1 MAANRKAVSRVESDI
16 EKYRNECNW
25 ERIREIVNQNKVKSP
40 QLEVLLHLAAGE
52 CELELYLIQNPPNHE
67 TAAKAKKELSSAR
80 SHLLLAAKGAK
91 HILYAESHLL
101 LSKVHLAMGEYEEA
115 IRNLDKAKLDD
126 MTSQEV
132 PCTRLKIMAEAFAV
146 RGMCMEKLAAKQG
159 DGKKKE
165 EHGEEIIANYER
177 AGDLALYYLQEIE
190 KGQQANTTSS
200 SSSSLGSGSHIVGPV
215 LETAVQRAPLIYIQQ
230 GKLDQGINRFRHI
243 LKAVETRTSQN
254 IRTTLARELA
264 EVLLRGVCD
273 HRYTP
278 PSVDGREERTGSLSR
293 SSVSG
298 GSASSLRPASSRGS
312 LKPKLYSMESRP
324 SHCSNDYLFVPKNVG
339 EEALLLLLIS
349 ELQTNLCL
357 VNRDV
362 VLSRSK
368 EYSQSRQHTFFNATA
383 VYDLLTIALTR
394 RAQYQMLSETLDRT
408 MRFSFEEFH
417 LWMQFALS
425 LISSQKFDR
434 ALQVLRGCSNM
445 QPDNVTVLLLAAKV
459 CLQHLQQLEE
469 GLEFASKAVE
479 VGNQPLSP
487 RCYMMK
493 GLAYG
498 MMALEATIQDKRCEL
513 QRKSLSC
520 FKQATS
526 LDPDDHMAQF
536 QMAMQLALSR
546 QIPEALQ
553 RVRLALQLCA
563 DDLQSLH
570 LLALLLSSQ
579 KQYTEA
585 LSVLEAAV
593 HQYPDDFNLQ
603 FTKAKLEEI
612 HLGPEEALVTCKQ
625 MLEHWKVGYEAVQH
639 SSSSRGTGLIERV
652 TSDRRSLVQMH
663 LAEYSDRDSGSIHNS
678 LAASRVE
685 HALSE
690 VASSTG
696 SFIPKTGS
704 QQLWMIQA
712 HIWLAIAELYL
723 SLERPEEARACVQEA
738 SSIFP
743 LSHQVMHTR
752 GCIHEHNREWSDAK
766 QCYDSALA
774 INPSHITSL
783 QNLGCVY
790 TQQGNM
796 LMAER
801 ILREAVN
808 MDPTSHQAWISL
820 GNVLQASGQ
829 CGAAGECMLTGLQL
843 ESTSPILP
851 FSTIPRTL

>member
-16 EKYRNECNW
+16 EKYRSECNW
-25 ERIREIVNQNKVKSP
+25 ERIREVVNQNRVKSP
-40 QLEVLLHLAAGE
+40 HLEVLLHLATGE

-115 IRNLDKAKLDD
+115 IKNLDKAKLDD
-126 MTSQEV
+126 MASQEA

-146 RGMCMEKLAAKQG
+146 RGMCMEKLADKQG
-159 DGKKKE
+159 DKKKRE
-165 EHGEEIIANYER
+165 EHAEEIIANYER

-190 KGQQANTTSS
+190 KGQQTNTTSS
-200 SSSSLGSGSHIVGPV
+200 SSSSLGSGSHMVGPV

-230 GKLDQGINRFRHI
+230 GKMDQGINRFRHI

-264 EVLLRGVCD
+264 EVLLRGVCE

-312 LKPKLYSMESRP
+312 LKPKLYTMES
-324 SHCSNDYLFVPKNVG
+324 LFVPKSVG

-349 ELQTNLCL
+349 ELQ

-425 LISSQKFDR
+425 LISSGKFDR
-434 ALQVLRGCSNM
+434 ALQVLRGCSNV

-479 VGNQPLSP
+479 VGKQPLAP
-487 RCYMMK
+487 RCHMMK

-498 MMALEATIQDKRCEL
+498 MMALEATRQDKRCEL

-570 LLALLLSSQ
+570 LLALLLSAQ

-593 HQYPDDFNLQ
+593 LQYPDDFNLQ
-603 FTKAKLEEI
+603 FTKAKLEEV

-625 MLEHWKVGYEAVQH
+625 MLEHWRVGYEAVQH

-690 VASSTG
+690 VASSSG

-723 SLERPEEARACVQEA
+723 SLERPEEAKACVQEA

-752 GCIHEHNREWSDAK
+752 GCIHEHNGEWDDAK
-766 QCYDSALA
+766 QGYDSALA

-790 TQQGNM
+790 TQQGNL

-829 CGAAGECMLTGLQL
+829 CEAAGECMLTGLQL
-843 ESTSPILP
+843 ESTNPILP
-851 FSTIPRTL
+851 FSTIPRSL

>member
-16 EKYRNECNW
+16 EKYRSECNW
-25 ERIREIVNQNKVKSP
+25 ERIREVVNQNRVKSP
-40 QLEVLLHLAAGE
+40 HLEVLLHLATGE

-115 IRNLDKAKLDD
+115 IKNLDKAKLDD
-126 MTSQEV
+126 MASQEA

-146 RGMCMEKLAAKQG
+146 RGMCMEKLADKQG
-159 DGKKKE
+159 DKKKRE
-165 EHGEEIIANYER
+165 EHAEEIIANYER

-190 KGQQANTTSS
+190 KGQQTNTTSS
-200 SSSSLGSGSHIVGPV
+200 SSSSLGSGSHMVGPV

-230 GKLDQGINRFRHI
+230 GKMDQGINRFRHI

-264 EVLLRGVCD
+264 EVLLRGVCE

-312 LKPKLYSMESRP
+312 LKPKLYTMES
-324 SHCSNDYLFVPKNVG
+324 LFVPKSVG

-349 ELQTNLCL
+349 ELQ

-425 LISSQKFDR
+425 LISSGKFDR
-434 ALQVLRGCSNM
+434 ALQVLRGCSNV

-479 VGNQPLSP
+479 VGKQPLAP
-487 RCYMMK
+487 RCHMMK

-498 MMALEATIQDKRCEL
+498 MMALEATRQDKRCEL

-570 LLALLLSSQ
+570 LLALLLSAQ

-593 HQYPDDFNLQ
+593 LQYPDDFNLQ
-603 FTKAKLEEI
+603 FTKAKLEEV

-625 MLEHWKVGYEAVQH
+625 MLEHWRVGYEAVQH

-663 LAEYSDRDSGSIHNS
+663 LAEYSDRDSDARSERGKSSIHNS

-690 VASSTG
+690 VASSSG

-723 SLERPEEARACVQEA
+723 SLERPEEAKACVQEA

-752 GCIHEHNREWSDAK
+752 GCIHEHNGEWDDAK
-766 QCYDSALA
+766 QGYDSALA

-790 TQQGNM
+790 TQQGNL

-829 CGAAGECMLTGLQL
+829 CEAAGECMLTGLQL
-843 ESTSPILP
+843 ESTNPILP
-851 FSTIPRTL
+851 FSTIPRSL

>member
-1 MAANRKAVSRVESDI
+1 MAANRKAASRI
-16 EKYRNECNW
+16 EQEIDKYRAECNW
-25 ERIREIVNQNKVKSP
+25 ERIGEIVKQNKVKSP
-40 QLEVLLHLAAGE
+40 QLEVVLHLATGE
-52 CELELYLIQNPPNHE
+52 CELELYLIKNPPNHE
-67 TAAKAKKELSSAR
+67 TAEKAKRELSSAK

-101 LSKVHLAMGEYEEA
+101 LAKVHLAMGEYEEA
-115 IRNLDKAKLDD
+115 IKSLDKAKLDD
-126 MTSQEV
+126 MNSQEV
-132 PCTRLKIMAEAFAV
+132 PSSRLKLMAEAFAV
-146 RGMCMEKLAAKQG
+146 RGLCMEKLAAKQG
-159 DGKKKE
+159 EEAKSEKE
-165 EHGEEIIANYER
+165 DEIISNYER
-177 AGDLALYYLQEIE
+177 AGDLALCYLQEVE
-190 KGQQANTTSS
+190 KGHQGNATSS

-215 LETAVQRAPLIYIQQ
+215 LETAVQRAPLLYIQL

-264 EVLLRGVCD
+264 EVLLRGVCE

-278 PSVDGREERTGSLSR
+278 PSSDGREERFGSLSR
-293 SSVSG
+293 SSASG
-298 GSASSLRPASSRGS
+298 GSAGSLRPAGSRGS
-312 LKPKLYSMESRP
+312 LKPKLYTMDR
-324 SHCSNDYLFVPKNVG
+324 LFVPKTVG

-349 ELQTNLCL
+349 EMQ

-394 RAQYQMLSETLDRT
+394 RAQYQMLSDTLDRT

-425 LISSQKFDR
+425 LISSEKYDR
-434 ALQVLRGCSNM
+434 ALQVLRRCSNM
-445 QPDNVTVLLLAAKV
+445 QPNNITVLLLAAKV
-459 CLQHLQQLEE
+459 CLQNLNLLEE
-469 GLEFASKAVE
+469 GLEFASLAVE
-479 VGNQPLSP
+479 HSSNQPQAP
-487 RCYMMK
+487 RCHMMQ

-498 MMALEATIQDKRCEL
+498 MMALEATIQEQRCEL
-513 QRKSLSC
+513 QRKSLACLKS
-520 FKQATS
+520 ATS
-526 LDPDDHMAQF
+526 LDPDDHMTQF

-553 RVRLALQLCA
+553 RVRISLQLCA
-563 DDLQSLH
+563 DHLQSLH
-570 LLALLLSSQ
+570 LLALLLSAQ

-585 LSVLEAAV
+585 LAILEAAV

-603 FTKAKLEEI
+603 FTKAKLEEV

-625 MLEHWKVGYEAVQH
+625 MLEHWRGGYEATQQ
-639 SSSSRGTGLIERV
+639 SESSRGTGLLERV

-663 LAEYSDRDSGSIHNS
+663 LSEYSDRDSDIRSERGAKCSIHNS

-704 QQLWMIQA
+704 QHLWMVQA

-723 SLERPEEARACVQEA
+723 SLDRPGEAKGCVQEA

-752 GCIHEHNREWSDAK
+752 GCIHEHNGEWTEAK
-766 QCYDSALA
+766 KCYDSALA

-783 QNLGCVY
+783 QNLGQVY
-790 TQQGNM
+790 TQQGNL

-808 MDPTSHQAWISL
+808 IDPTSHHAWISL
-820 GNVLQASGQ
+820 GKVLQASGQ
-829 CGAAGECMLTGLQL
+829 CEAAGECMQTGLQL

-851 FSTIPRTL
+851 FSTIPRAL